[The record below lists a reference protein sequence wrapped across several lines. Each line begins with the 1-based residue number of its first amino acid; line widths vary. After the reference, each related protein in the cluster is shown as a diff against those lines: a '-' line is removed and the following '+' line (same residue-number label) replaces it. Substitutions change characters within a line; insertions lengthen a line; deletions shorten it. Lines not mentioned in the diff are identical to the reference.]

1 MHIGFV
7 QLSQIR
13 RSIHKSK
20 VRRVPIFMLIFMIL
34 IGFMALVSGYLV
46 SLENRLQRD
55 NKFHPF
61 SLHSNL
67 NISPK
72 ARKVLAW
79 LGIMIWIAAAALYVF
94 GPPLDLS
101 NGDALKVAGVVVGLL
116 AFMLYG
122 YGREIEFE
130 KTGKSS
136 ASFAFADVM
145 EQSDWLSVLLKAS
158 LALGKLMIFFI
169 VLYCLKHAMNA

>member
-1 MHIGFV
+1 MAFFLTFIGF
-7 QLSQIR
+7 LA
-13 RSIHKSK
+13 
-20 VRRVPIFMLIFMIL
+20 LI
-34 IGFMALVSGYLV
+34 SGYLV
-46 SLENRLQRD
+46 SLEDRLQRD

-61 SLHSNL
+61 SLRSNL

-79 LGIMIWIAAAALYVF
+79 LGVMIWLAAALYVF

-101 NGDALKVAGVVVGLL
+101 NGDALKVVGVVVGVF

-122 YGREIEFE
+122 YGRESEFE

-136 ASFAFADVM
+136 ASFAFANVL
-145 EQSDWLSVLLKAS
+145 EQGDRLRVVLKAS
-158 LALGKLMIFFI
+158 LALGKLMIFFT

>member
-1 MHIGFV
+1 MAFFLTFIGF
-7 QLSQIR
+7 LA
-13 RSIHKSK
+13 
-20 VRRVPIFMLIFMIL
+20 LI
-34 IGFMALVSGYLV
+34 SGYLV
-46 SLENRLQRD
+46 SLEDRLQRD

-61 SLHSNL
+61 SLRSNL

-79 LGIMIWIAAAALYVF
+79 LGVMIWLTAAALYVF

-101 NGDALKVAGVVVGLL
+101 NGDALKVVSVVVGLF

-130 KTGKSS
+130 KTGASS
-136 ASFAFADVM
+136 ASSAFANVM
-145 EQSDWLSVLLKAS
+145 EQGDWLRVLLKAS
-158 LALGKLMIFFI
+158 LALGKLIIFFI
-169 VLYCLKHAMNA
+169 VLYCLKHALNS

>member
-1 MHIGFV
+1 MAFFLTFIGF
-7 QLSQIR
+7 LA
-13 RSIHKSK
+13 
-20 VRRVPIFMLIFMIL
+20 LI
-34 IGFMALVSGYLV
+34 SGYLV
-46 SLENRLQRD
+46 SLEDRLQHD

-61 SLHSNL
+61 SLRSNL

-79 LGIMIWIAAAALYVF
+79 LGVMIWLAAAALYVF

-101 NGDALKVAGVVVGLL
+101 NGDALKVVSVVVGLF

-122 YGREIEFE
+122 YGREIEFD
-130 KTGKSS
+130 KTGASS
-136 ASFAFADVM
+136 TPFAFANVM

-158 LALGKLMIFFI
+158 LALGKLMIFFT